1 MEWWSTGK
9 VEYWKKRVGE
19 WGNGRSVEKEEDSNL
34 LLPLEPILLA
44 DNMKLLYTLGIII
57 YTLAIRLVSPFNRKA
72 ALWVRGRKGWKKQI
86 TGKFS
91 LTDTVYWFHCAS
103 LGEFEQGRP
112 VIELIK
118 KKMPEVKILLT
129 FFSPSGYEIR
139 KNFESADLVMYLPA
153 DRPRNVRYF
162 IKQANPA
169 KAVFIKYEFWY
180 NYLSELHR
188 QSVPVYLI
196 SGVFRS
202 SQHFF
207 KFTGKY
213 FLNHLKQFN
222 HFFVQDRESENILLK
237 AGIRQV
243 TVSGDTRFDRV
254 YSISQLAAGNP
265 LLANFKAENRLV
277 VAGSSWPR
285 DEEIITRY
293 INTKQTDAKWIFAPH
308 EVDDA
313 HIIQL
318 EKLLKVP
325 VIRYSEAGDA
335 DLSAYMVLII
345 DSIGLLSSVYKYADI
360 SVIGGG
366 FGKGIHNILEPAT
379 WGIPVIFGPNHN
391 KFNEA
396 NELVKTG
403 GAMTFD
409 DYSRFESI
417 INDFLT
423 NQKMLIRS
431 SEISLQ
437 YVKENLGAS
446 QFVADRLTR

>member
-1 MEWWSTGK
+1 
-9 VEYWKKRVGE
+9 
-19 WGNGRSVEKEEDSNL
+19 
-34 LLPLEPILLA
+34 
-44 DNMKLLYTLGIII
+44 MKFLYSLGVII
-57 YTLAIRLVSPFNRKA
+57 YTLSIWFASLFNSKA
-72 ALWVRGRKGWKKQI
+72 SMWVKGRRGWKKQI
-86 TGKFS
+86 AGKFKP
-91 LTDTVYWFHCAS
+91 TDTVYWFHCAS

-118 KKMPEVKILLT
+118 KRMPEVKVLLT
-129 FFSPSGYEIR
+129 FFSPSGYEVR
-139 KNFESADLVMYLPA
+139 KDYENADLVMYLPA
-153 DRPRNVRYF
+153 DIPRNVRYF
-162 IKQANPA
+162 LTQANPA

-196 SGVFRS
+196 SGVFRP

-207 KFTGKY
+207 RYAGRY
-213 FLNHLKQFN
+213 FLNCLKQFTY
-222 HFFVQDRESENILLK
+222 FFVQDNESADVLKK
-237 AGIRQV
+237 AGISQV

-254 YSISQLAAGNP
+254 YSISQSAADNP
-265 LLANFKAENRLV
+265 LLASFKASKRLI
-277 VAGSSWPR
+277 VAGSSWPP

-293 INTKQTDAKWIFAPH
+293 INTGQTDTKWVFAPH
-308 EVDDA
+308 EVDSA

-325 VIRYSEAGDA
+325 VIRYSEAGNA
-335 DLSAYMVLII
+335 DLSAYVVLII

-396 NELVKTG
+396 NELLKTG
-403 GAMTFD
+403 GAMTFGN
-409 DYSRFESI
+409 YSRFESI
-417 INDFLT
+417 INDLLT
-423 NQKMLIRS
+423 DQVLLMKS
-431 SEISLQ
+431 SETSLQ
-437 YVKENLGAS
+437 YVKKNLGAS
-446 QFVADRLTR
+446 PFVADRLI